1 MLDDLFD
8 EKIVVIL
15 EKDLKCKIVKS
26 CVTRQ
31 VTIIFPTLPRVR
43 KSFTSHR
50 GVFVDK

>member
-1 MLDDLFD
+1 LGLINCLNMLDDLFD

-31 VTIIFPTLPRVR
+31 VTIIFPTSL
-43 KSFTSHR
+43 SSLM
-50 GVFVDK
+50 